1 VDQQVGLIQKIM
13 CDASDKSHQNA
24 CHLLEG
30 TICHLLQHCGDDRGR
45 FLDCSFS
52 FNINAVVP
60 FLERVIWTH
69 KWIAIPLLLCLP
81 IMIALAVIPEI
92 L

>member
-1 VDQQVGLIQKIM
+1 M

-30 TICHLLQHCGDDRGR
+30 TICHLLQHCGDERER
-45 FLDCSFS
+45 FLECSFS
-52 FNINAVVP
+52 FNINTVIP
-60 FLERVIWTH
+60 FLEELVWTH
-69 KWIAIPLLLCLP
+69 KWIALPVLFSVP
-81 IMIALAVIPEI
+81 IMTALAIVPEI